1 MKAAILKAL
10 VTVMIV
16 AASFLESCTPDDRAF
31 VRGLA
36 EEWMREHNVNP
47 TEKDGSINVG
57 GIINIGAQLLG
68 VRDRDPEVE
77 AVMNAYTVIDNINQ
91 SDQLMEEGRRD
102 RDPAKMD
109 QAINNR
115 PGDWTYRTSRGALAL
130 EQGDVDT
137 AQQQFAAADAII
149 QDRNI
154 DPTWY
159 ANQGISDLQSVPGA
173 EHYNYGPICRT
184 YYEQLSYYQA
194 VLHEAATDPQVKA
207 RAMAA
212 WQAAQAKLNQCK

>member
-1 MKAAILKAL
+1 MKATMLRAFF
-10 VTVMIV
+10 TMMIV
-16 AASFLESCTPDDRAF
+16 ATSFLESCTPDDRAF

-36 EEWMREHNVNP
+36 QEWMTEHNVNP
-47 TEKDGSINVG
+47 TKEDGSLDVG
-57 GIINIGAQLLG
+57 GIINIGAQVLG

-91 SDQLMEEGRRD
+91 SDNLMEEGRRD

-115 PGDWTYRTSRGALAL
+115 PGDWTYRTSRAALAL
-130 EQGDVDT
+130 ENGDVDT
-137 AQQQFAAADAII
+137 AQQQFAAADAIV
-149 QDRNI
+149 QQGGI

-173 EHYNYGPICRT
+173 EHYNYGPTCRA

-194 VLHEAATDPQVKA
+194 VLHQSATDPQEKA

-212 WQAAQAKLNQCK
+212 WQAAQAKLKQCK